1 MPSYLMLSRL
11 TPEGL
16 RTIARDPDRI
26 YVVRKEI
33 EALDVKILQQ
43 YALTGPWDFVTTLE
57 APDNLAA
64 FRVAMEREATGRVHT
79 DIFPTIDLDLF
90 SRLLGQTT
98 EITGPFKWQTSLWAQ
113 VARRF
118 LRYDTLTRTVRN
130 YCKPME
136 IQGRENLKGLRN
148 PAIFIGNHS
157 SHMDAPVLYYALP
170 ERFKRRV
177 AFGGA
182 ADRWFLKGRKG
193 IKKQPWY
200 FALSMNAFP
209 IQRGGGRNALSYAE
223 SLLDK
228 NWSLVIFPEG
238 TRSTTGKMAHF
249 RHGVSLLALAKN
261 VPVIPI
267 WLEGLRAMRPKGS
280 KLITPGPALARIGEP
295 IRLAPGTPV
304 AEATHILYRT
314 MENMRD
320 EIRRSRRTGAA
331 PLAESQTP
339 APTGLAPLEQPRS
352 DLQLHP

>member
-16 RTIARDPDRI
+16 KTVARDPDRL
-26 YVVRKEI
+26 YAFRREI

-43 YALTGPWDFVTTLE
+43 YALNGHWDFVTLLE
-57 APDNLAA
+57 APHNLAA

-79 DIFPTIDLDLF
+79 DIFPAIDLDLF
-90 SRLLGQTT
+90 TRLLGQTT
-98 EITGPFKWQTSLWAQ
+98 ETTGPFAWQTSLWAQ

-118 LRYDTLTRTVRN
+118 LRYDTLTRTVWR

-136 IQGRENLKGLRN
+136 IEGRENLRGLRN

-157 SHMDAPVLYYALP
+157 SHMDAPVLFQALP
-170 ERFKRRV
+170 ERFKLRV

-182 ADRWFLKGRKG
+182 ADRWFLRGRKG
-193 IKKQPWY
+193 IKNQPWY

-238 TRSTTGKMAHF
+238 TRSTTGKMGHF
-249 RHGVSLLALAKN
+249 RHGVSILALAKN
-261 VPVIPI
+261 VPVVPI
-267 WLEGLRAMRPKGS
+267 WLDGLRSMRPKGS
-280 KLITPGPALARIGEP
+280 KEIRPGPALARIGQP
-295 IRLAPGTPV
+295 IRLPPGTPV
-304 AEATHILYRT
+304 PEATRILYRT
-314 MENMRD
+314 MEGMRD
-320 EIRRSRRTGAA
+320 DVRRSRRPSPTGVTK
-331 PLAESQTP
+331 PQTP
-339 APTGLAPLEQPRS
+339 PTIEVPPPGQPQP
-352 DLQLHP
+352 DLQAHI